1 MPWFKVDEVAP
12 ADGERV
18 LVHDGRCN
26 RMEVGRRVGGRW
38 FVERGADGRLTEV
51 EGVTHWG
58 PLLDSEEYDPA
69 DD

>member
-1 MPWFKVDEVAP
+1 MPWFKVSDDAP

-18 LVHDGRCN
+18 LVNDGRN
-26 RMEVGRRVGGRW
+26 DRVEVGLRVGGRW
-38 FVERGADGRLTEV
+38 FVEGGADGRLTAV